1 MATTVAKQLFF
12 IHGGLSCLS
21 QMATVEASV
30 PSAEPEEVEEEA
42 TQDKVEGM
50 MLLIVFFLLVSFLS
64 SCL

>member
-1 MATTVAKQLFF
+1 MA
-12 IHGGLSCLS
+12 I
-21 QMATVEASV
+21 VEASV

>member
-1 MATTVAKQLFF
+1 
-12 IHGGLSCLS
+12 
-21 QMATVEASV
+21 MATVEASV